1 MGCASSKVED
11 AKMKADEAAKKK
23 GETAGDPTKPS
34 KSSKL
39 LAQAKGK
46 DGKIKFQAIKD
57 TFETLD
63 EVSDALRIAGLE
75 SSNLVRCASPS
86 GQ

>member
-39 LAQAKGK
+39 LAQGK